1 VAQTV
6 HSDVDHPRAQ
16 ALRAPL
22 AGGPAPRTIRA
33 APFSVAVE
41 VPANRLSSA
50 ELAERLGLTEEWI
63 VSRTGVRE
71 RPVAEP
77 DERISEY
84 ATRVGAGALERAGVD
99 PADVDLVIVATM
111 TQDELTPNTAPL
123 VAHSIGA
130 HRAGGYDIGA
140 ACTAWLSGASIA
152 AAQIETGR
160 CRWVLV
166 IGADFITR
174 INNWADKRTAPLFAD
189 GAGAVV
195 FGPAGGGYGAVGPI
209 VLGTDGSAAAQSI
222 VVEHHDRT
230 LQLDGPEVYRH
241 AVARMAD
248 SALAAVERAGLTLE
262 DIDLFVFHQAN
273 ARITRALGERLGVD
287 SERVVDC
294 IERLGNS
301 SAATL
306 PLALA
311 AAEADGRLEPGTR
324 VLLGAFGG
332 GFTFGGAVMEWGGPR
347 DG

>member
-1 VAQTV
+1 MAQIV
-6 HSDVDHPRAQ
+6 PSDVDRSRAD
-16 ALRAPL
+16 AFRAPL
-22 AGGPAPRTIRA
+22 AGGPAQRTVRA

-63 VSRTGVRE
+63 ISRTGVRE
-71 RPVAEP
+71 RPVAEA
-77 DERISEY
+77 DERISDY
-84 ATRVGAGALERAGVD
+84 AARVGAEALERAGVD
-99 PADVDLVIVATM
+99 PAEVDLVIVATM

-123 VAHSIGA
+123 VAHMIGA

-140 ACTAWLSGASIA
+140 ACTAWLSAASIA
-152 AAQIETGR
+152 AAQIETER

-174 INNWADKRTAPLFAD
+174 INNWEDKRTAPLFGD
-189 GAGAVV
+189 GVGAVV
-195 FGPAGGGYGAVGPI
+195 FGPATGAYGAVGPI
-209 VLGTDGSAAAQSI
+209 VLGTDGSSAAQSI
-222 VVEHHDRT
+222 LVEHHDRT

-241 AVARMAD
+241 AVTRMAD
-248 SALAAVERAGLTLE
+248 SALAAVQRAGLALE

-273 ARITRALGERLGVD
+273 ARITRALSERLGVD
-287 SERVVDC
+287 PERVVDC

-311 AAEADGRLEPGTR
+311 EAQADGRLKPGTR

-332 GFTFGGAVMEWGGPR
+332 GFTFGGAVIEWGGPR